1 MVGPST
7 RDKVLG
13 DLVALDPIT
22 FVENHIFDRV
32 PHCFG
37 GNRVKYVAWKRK
49 LAFSL
54 GVDPADLTVVGSA
67 AVGVSLNPH
76 KNFQVFGVKSDIDVA
91 VISSYY
97 FQTAWRYLR
106 QNGSVRSKLGVRE
119 RGSWD
124 EHRSNLIFWGTVAT
138 DRLLSRF
145 PFGAAWRAALDKI
158 DAEGGLDNPVNVRVY
173 SDYEAL
179 RSYQLQ
185 SVRTGQ
191 QHAIS
196 KVR

>member
-1 MVGPST
+1 MAEPST
-7 RDKVLG
+7 RDVVLG
-13 DLVALDPIT
+13 DLAALDPIT

-37 GNRVKYVAWKRK
+37 EDRTKYVAWKRK
-49 LAFSL
+49 LALSL

-67 AVGVSLNPH
+67 AVGVSLNPY
-76 KNFQVFGVKSDIDVA
+76 KNFRVFGANSDVDVA

-97 FQTAWRYLR
+97 FQTAWRFLR
-106 QNGSVRSKLGVRE
+106 QSGSIRAKLGVKE

-145 PFGAAWRAALDKI
+145 PFGAAWRAALDEI
-158 DAEGGLDNPVNVRVY
+158 DAQGGLDNPVNVRVY

-179 RSYQLQ
+179 RTYQLM
-185 SVRTGQ
+185 SVKSGQ
-191 QHAIS
+191 QQAIS